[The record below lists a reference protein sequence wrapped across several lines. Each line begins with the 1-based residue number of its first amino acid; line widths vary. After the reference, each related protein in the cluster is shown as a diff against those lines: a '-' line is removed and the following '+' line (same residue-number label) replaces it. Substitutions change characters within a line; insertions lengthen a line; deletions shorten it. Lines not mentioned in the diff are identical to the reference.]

1 MTDNTTTF
9 KLNPEMLALI
19 LNQLHEQLKKFTL
32 ELKQEIKL
40 SEAYLRLDLNKLNKR
55 LDQIEKNLSVPKRKQ
70 GS

>member
-1 MTDNTTTF
+1 
-9 KLNPEMLALI
+9 MLALI